1 MPGTAREVSE
11 TFDDDEDGEEVPL
24 AEVVMAAVFQ
34 SSRLGVAW
42 YDSANGEV
50 RDSHACL
57 LHALRFDNSV
67 VGFIFILQ
75 LLQGGM
81 R

>member
-1 MPGTAREVSE
+1 MPGTAREVNDSV
-11 TFDDDEDGEEVPL
+11 DDDEDGEEVPP

-50 RDSHACL
+50 RDSHYRPHL
-57 LHALRFDNSV
+57 FSR
-67 VGFIFILQ
+67 
-75 LLQGGM
+75 